1 MTRRAGP
8 RGASRTT
15 ASAAEPGREEASV
28 PTTAQRGPATKLF
41 IATPTAD
48 SIMLAGYVEAL
59 VRLSDRLDE
68 SGIRHSYHTVDG
80 ADLVVQRNQLT
91 ASFLA
96 SDCSHLL
103 FIDSDMAFPPNLAH
117 ALLAADKAVIGTVYP
132 KRILD
137 VATLRRWLGARAFP
151 DALALTYSWNVRVL
165 GRSVAA
171 EDGVC
176 RVDGLGGGFLL
187 IRRDCFDTLLAQT
200 DVPYV
205 IGDARRPKVRA
216 FFRDMPLG
224 DEVLDLDYAFCRR
237 WIDCGGEVWALPS
250 ADIHHCGDDRAG
262 VPFARALGALER
274 GGTVAAGEL
283 PLLLSSSLLPG

>member
-1 MTRRAGP
+1 M
-8 RGASRTT
+8 
-15 ASAAEPGREEASV
+15 
-28 PTTAQRGPATKLF
+28 PTTAQRGPATNLF

-48 SIMLAGYVEAL
+48 AIMLAGYVEAL
-59 VRLSDRLDE
+59 VRLSDHLDQA
-68 SGIRHSYHTVDG
+68 GIRHSYHTLDG

-91 ASFLA
+91 HSFLT

-103 FIDSDMAFPPNLAH
+103 FIDSDMAFPPDLAD

-132 KRILD
+132 KRMLD
-137 VATLRRWLGARAFP
+137 VAMLGRKLGERSYP
-151 DALALTYSWNVRVL
+151 DALATTYGWNVRIL
-165 GRSVAA
+165 GRSVAT
-171 EDGVC
+171 DDRFC

-187 IRRDCFDTLLAQT
+187 IRRDCFDTLLART

-224 DEVLDLDYAFCRR
+224 EEVLDLDYAFCRR
-237 WIDCGGEVWALPS
+237 WIDCGGEVWAYPS
-250 ADIHHCGDDRAG
+250 ADIRHCGDDRAG

-274 GGTVAAGEL
+274 GGGTIGAGEL